1 MRLGEYA
8 ILRNNN
14 DDIECAKCSKPIYKG
29 QKMAFDIRNRSLG
42 GMMSGGYLCLDCV
55 PEGAETQQIN
65 DD

>member
-14 DDIECAKCSKPIYKG
+14 DNIECSKCGKSVHKG
-29 QKMAFDIRNRSLG
+29 QKMAFDTRNWSLG
-42 GMMSGGYLCLDCV
+42 GMRTGGYICLDCV